1 MDPNPRKIALLRV
14 SGAIDRVSGTIGRA
28 AAWLTLVMVLVGAF
42 NAIARYLGRFIG
54 INLSANVY
62 LELQWYLFSML
73 FLLGAAWVLR
83 ENAHVRVDVLYARVS
98 TRTQSLINIVGTV
111 LFLMPFSAFVLWVSV
126 PIVSASWQIREG
138 SPDPGGLPRY
148 PIKAL
153 ILVCFALLLLQ
164 AISELIKEVH
174 RFRHA
179 EELDAEAR
187 AATAR
192 PAEAGGSGPSHA
204 PEGV

>member
-1 MDPNPRKIALLRV
+1 MDPNTRKSASLRV
-14 SGAIDRVSGTIGRA
+14 SAAIDRVTGFIGRA

-42 NAIARYLGRFIG
+42 NAVARYLGRYIG

-73 FLLGAAWVLR
+73 FLFGAAWVLR

-98 TRTQSLINIVGTV
+98 TRTQSLINIAGTV
-111 LFLMPFSAFVLWVSV
+111 LFLMPFSAFVLWVSL
-126 PIVSASWQIREG
+126 PIVGASWRIREG

-148 PIKAL
+148 PLKAL

-164 AISELIKEVH
+164 AVSELIREVH

-179 EELDAEAR
+179 DELDAEAR
-187 AATAR
+187 D
-192 PAEAGGSGPSHA
+192 AEARRVAASHA